1 MAAIMEDCLIPAN
14 TLATGYP
21 RLLVQDLQL
30 GTVQQLF
37 LGPQNGKGPGDTST
51 GL

>member
-14 TLATGYP
+14 TFATGYP

-30 GTVQQLF
+30 GTVSTTF
-37 LGPQNGKGPGDTST
+37 PGAAKWEGAWRYFT